1 VTRQQDSKRAGARSR
16 PVGAWRVMVT
26 LASITALVAAG
37 SAQAS
42 YTVQPGDSL
51 GQIAQRHGTS
61 VAALM
66 DQNGVTD
73 PHRIVAGD
81 TLVIPEG
88 APGGSGATHHVVR
101 PGETPA
107 VIARRYGISSA
118 ELLAWNGLPDESSL
132 WSGSRLSV
140 SGPASPNLASSV
152 ARDHRVVAGESLSG
166 IAARYGVRIATL
178 AADNQIADPNRI
190 AAGTTL
196 TISDGWHCPVRGEV
210 RFINDYGITKPSGR
224 FHNGVDL
231 YAARGTA
238 VIAPVSGYVQQLE
251 GVRAGLQ
258 VTLSGADG
266 HSYIGTHLDSFGVS
280 GQVQAGEVIGTV
292 GSSGNARGTPPHLHF
307 EIHLGGARIIDPY
320 PSLRAACS

>member
-1 VTRQQDSKRAGARSR
+1 
-16 PVGAWRVMVT
+16 MVT

-42 YTVQPGDSL
+42 YTVQPGDTL

-61 VAALM
+61 VSALM

-81 TLVIPEG
+81 TLTIPEG

-118 ELLAWNGLPDESSL
+118 ELLAWNGLPGDGSL
-132 WSGSRLSV
+132 WSGTRLSV
-140 SGPASPNLASSV
+140 SGPAAPNLASSV
-152 ARDHRVVAGESLSG
+152 ARDHRVATGESLSG
-166 IAARYGVRIATL
+166 IAARYGVRVATL

-196 TISDGWHCPVRGEV
+196 TISDGWHCPVRGEA
-210 RFINDYGITKPSGR
+210 RFVNDYGITKPSGR

-231 YAARGTA
+231 YAARGTP
-238 VIAPVSGYVQQLE
+238 VVAPVSGYVEQLE

-266 HSYIGTHLDSFGVS
+266 HSYISTHLDSFGAS

-307 EIHLGGARIIDPY
+307 EIHLDGARIISPY